1 MLNSYGQENG
11 GEGRSRT
18 YRARNP
24 RAPTGLKPAPIT
36 GRVAS
41 PPANLSSGDGGASA
55 AVTIVSAT
63 GFLSIAALTGRAASR
78 DHAGLFLC
86 EGDRILVRLTDLPDA
101 LRALVQRCEVP
112 THTDTPWTPGVPM
125 AEQRVAIVSTAG
137 LQRAGDRPFDF
148 DSDDYRVIPGDVD
161 PATILMSHIS
171 SDFDRSG
178 FQQDINV
185 VLPLQRLQE
194 MAAEGEI
201 ASVAGYH
208 YSFMGATH
216 PDDMEE
222 RARQLAG
229 LMKADCVNTVLL
241 APV

>member
-1 MLNSYGQENG
+1 M
-11 GEGRSRT
+11 
-18 YRARNP
+18 
-24 RAPTGLKPAPIT
+24 
-36 GRVAS
+36 
-41 PPANLSSGDGGASA
+41 
-55 AVTIVSAT
+55 
-63 GFLSIAALTGRAASR
+63 
-78 DHAGLFLC
+78 
-86 EGDRILVRLTDLPDA
+86 VRLTDLPDA